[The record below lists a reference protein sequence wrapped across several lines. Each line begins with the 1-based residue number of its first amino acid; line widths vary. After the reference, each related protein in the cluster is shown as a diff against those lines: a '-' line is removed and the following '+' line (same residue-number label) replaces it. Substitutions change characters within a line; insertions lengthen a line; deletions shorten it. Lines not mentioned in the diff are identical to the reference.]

1 MRMRRID
8 NPEQTQNRESPKEG
22 SAGVGSEKTIT
33 ISRRA
38 WVTLALLSRHSS
50 DGLFLRDY
58 ASSCNTRNY
67 TGL

>member
-1 MRMRRID
+1 MRRID
-8 NPEQTQNRESPKEG
+8 NPELAQNRESPKEG
-22 SAGVGSEKTIT
+22 SAGAEKTIT

-38 WVTLALLSRHSS
+38 WVTLALLSEHSS

-58 ASSCNTRNY
+58 ASSCNTRNH